1 MNLNDFLGPLTLPAW
16 IVSLPLVAA
25 GLSVVLPKIGK
36 PAAFFTAVATSVLV
50 AMLDSEV
57 LLQGAVE
64 LQVGGWAA
72 PLGISLRADGLSAVM
87 LSIACLIAGTVTF
100 YAAGYFGADTAPPG
114 FWPLWLFLW
123 AALNA
128 LFLSG
133 DIFNLYVTLELL
145 GLAAVSLVAL
155 SRSAEALPAAMRYL
169 LVSLTG
175 SLSYLMGVAL
185 LYAANGTIDLHT
197 LAAAAQA
204 RPSILTAFALMAS
217 GLIMKSALFPMHFWL
232 PPAHANAPAPVS
244 AALSA
249 LVVKGSFYILIRLW
263 LSLFEPFINPGAADL
278 MGVLAA
284 IAILWGS
291 IQALQAQR
299 LKMLVAYSTVAQ
311 IGYIFLVF
319 PLSSMPSSTQTA
331 WQGGL
336 YFVFSH
342 ACAKAAVFL
351 AAGNIIYSLGHDR
364 ISELRGIVHHLP
376 VSMFAFALAGVSLIG
391 LPPSGGFVAKWL
403 YLNAA
408 LRAGQWW
415 WTVLILCGGLLSTA
429 YVFRFF
435 SRAFSYTT
443 ETVGGRPVPWIMEW
457 TAFVLAMC
465 AVILGLT
472 APAVIK
478 LITAGQPFGL

>member
-1 MNLNDFLGPLTLPAW
+1 
-16 IVSLPLVAA
+16 
-25 GLSVVLPKIGK
+25 
-36 PAAFFTAVATSVLV
+36 
-50 AMLDSEV
+50 
-57 LLQGAVE
+57 
-64 LQVGGWAA
+64 
-72 PLGISLRADGLSAVM
+72 
-87 LSIACLIAGTVTF
+87 
-100 YAAGYFGADTAPPG
+100 
-114 FWPLWLFLW
+114 LWLFLW

-155 SRSAEALPAAMRYL
+155 SRLAEALPAAMRYL
-169 LVSLTG
+169 LVSLIG

-185 LYAANGTIDLHT
+185 LYAANGTVDLNT
-197 LAAAAQA
+197 LAAAALD
-204 RPSILTAFALMAS
+204 RPSISTAFALMAS

-263 LSLFEPFINPGAADL
+263 LSLFEPLINPGAADL
-278 MGVLAA
+278 IGVLAA

-319 PLSSMPSSTQTA
+319 PLSSMPAATQTA

-364 ISELRGIVHHLP
+364 ISELKGIVHRLP

-408 LRAGQWW
+408 LRAGHWW

-443 ETVGGRPVPWIMEW
+443 EPVEGRPVPWIMEW